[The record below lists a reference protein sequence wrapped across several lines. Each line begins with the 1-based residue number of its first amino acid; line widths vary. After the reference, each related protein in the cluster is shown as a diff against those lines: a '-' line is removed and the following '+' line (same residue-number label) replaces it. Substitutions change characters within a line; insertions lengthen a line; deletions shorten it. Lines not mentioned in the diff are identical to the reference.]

1 MSEKDLKV
9 KAERYVELL
18 SSYDHYVEAMEKVV
32 QKIAETRK
40 ELIFLE
46 EELEKNGHKNKRCG
60 INNENWR

>member
-1 MSEKDLKV
+1 MNEEDLKA

-40 ELIFLE
+40 ELVFLE
-46 EELEKNGHKNKRCG
+46 EELEKAGTKIKDVD
-60 INNENWR
+60 

>member
-1 MSEKDLKV
+1 MDEKELKA

-40 ELIFLE
+40 ELLFLE
-46 EELEKNGHKNKRCG
+46 KELEEAGVKIKDV
-60 INNENWR
+60 E